1 MNFKSVGA
9 NIRKYR
15 ILKKMS
21 QAYLAEKAEVSD
33 NFIGMIERGD
43 KNPSFETFIKIAN
56 TLEVSADVLL
66 HDELVAGYEIKNSLL
81 NERLEKVSR
90 EDRAMIYEVI
100 DTMLKH
106 MKQTK
111 F

>member
-1 MNFKSVGA
+1 
-9 NIRKYR
+9 
-15 ILKKMS
+15 
-21 QAYLAEKAEVSD
+21 
-33 NFIGMIERGD
+33 MIERGD